1 MRDGVIGRE
10 CVALA
15 VMRASEVAQRV
26 TVLWLTVSCR
36 VGAGNVCNQS
46 MISRSV
52 RVVVSAA
59 LGVRE
64 GVTCPPVE
72 T

>member
-1 MRDGVIGRE
+1 MCRSGGGEGVGSSAARDGVMADG
-10 CVALA
+10 CGP
-15 VMRASEVAQRV
+15 
-26 TVLWLTVSCR
+26 TVSCR
-36 VGAGNVCNQS
+36 VGAGNGCNKS
-46 MISRSV
+46 MISHSV